1 MNCSIREGGWEKGWK
16 IGWEKRLHRLNA
28 HVLVAGCVFHL
39 LAKIDGEKREG
50 RGEKEKRPEGKTIQ
64 SESTQEK
71 AQQQYIW
78 GKLHPVSHKS
88 VQKANLQIIRI

>member
-1 MNCSIREGGWEKGWK
+1 
-16 IGWEKRLHRLNA
+16 LNA

-39 LAKIDGEKREG
+39 LAKIDGGKTRG
-50 RGEKEKRPEGKTIQ
+50 GEKEKRPEGKTIQ

-88 VQKANLQIIRI
+88 GQKANLQIIRI

>member
-1 MNCSIREGGWEKGWK
+1 MNCSIRGGVG
-16 IGWEKRLHRLNA
+16 KRVENWVGKAASPIECACFSCGLRFSL
-28 HVLVAGCVFHL
+28 AG
-39 LAKIDGEKREG
+39 KDRRGKNE

-88 VQKANLQIIRI
+88 GQKANLQIIRI